1 MYRKVMFDDI
11 EDAKFDGK
19 VTCSLKNDI
28 TRALESLTIWTLIGS
43 FYPMQKMNEL
53 KIYRGVMC
61 HDNEE

>member
-1 MYRKVMFDDI
+1 MYRRVMFDDI

-43 FYPMQKMNEL
+43 FYPM
-53 KIYRGVMC
+53 
-61 HDNEE
+61 